1 MTDPMQ
7 GVFAVAT
14 TPFADDGSQDLVQLT
29 SSIERVLSS
38 GVDGVLLLGATGE
51 AMALSAQE
59 QEAQVR
65 HAVEVIDGRVPL
77 IAGCMEYRPGD
88 VIERIGQAKQWGVA
102 GAMVTPSYYGGL
114 DADVAVAAL
123 EPVFEASELPLLFY
137 NNPHSVGTDVLPED
151 LKPLLQYESFWAV
164 KETSGAPTRVRE
176 LNEVL
181 GDAVQVFVGAD
192 GLALEGMTQGASG
205 WVAASAWLLPEQ
217 CVALWRAADDGDWGK
232 AVQLWNALSAPLAAI
247 EGNAHFISL
256 IKQSLGR
263 LGFEQGP
270 VRAPLGTAASSD
282 VDALVTAIDGL

>member
-59 QEAQVR
+59 QEAQIR
-65 HAVEVIDGRVPL
+65 RAVEVIDGRVPL

-88 VIERIGQAKQWGVA
+88 VLERIERAKQWGAA
-102 GAMVTPSYYGGL
+102 GAMVTPSFYGGL
-114 DADVAVAAL
+114 EADVAVAAL
-123 EPVFEASELPLLFY
+123 EPVFAASELPLLFY

-151 LKPLLQYESFWAV
+151 LRPLLQYESFWAV
-164 KETSGAPTRVRE
+164 KETSGAPTRVRV
-176 LNEVL
+176 LNDVL

-217 CVALWRAADDGDWGK
+217 CVALWRAADGGDWGK

-247 EGNAHFISL
+247 EGNADFISL

-270 VRAPLGTAASSD
+270 VRAPLGTAASAD
-282 VDALVTAIDGL
+282 VDALVAAIDGL